1 MNKIVTEPSAAAS
14 LDLDV
19 LRSVVAIAEA
29 GSISAA
35 AQRIGRTP
43 AAVSMQIKKLEETL
57 GRSLF
62 ERMRQGMR
70 LSAEGE
76 RLLPYANRMVDLN
89 REALDAFRAPEL
101 TGTVNVG
108 MIDSIGA
115 LRMARI
121 FAAFARS
128 HPNVTVNASIGC
140 SCELAPR
147 LDRGD
152 LDLTVLTPGSS
163 TEARDSDLLLHE
175 EPLVWIASASGRAW
189 KQDPVPLSVASDGC
203 AWRAAAT
210 QAIRRSGMTP
220 RIAYISD
227 QDAGQLAAAEAD
239 LAVAPMP
246 RSYVGPGLIEL
257 GAREGFPPLGTS
269 RIVLRVSD
277 VAGDAARALARS
289 IAETFGKTLEDA

>member
-1 MNKIVTEPSAAAS
+1 MNKITTEPSAAAS

-19 LRSVVAIAEA
+19 LRSVVAIAES
-29 GSISAA
+29 GSITAA

-62 ERMRQGMR
+62 ERTRQGMR

-101 TGTVNVG
+101 TGTVSIG

-128 HPNVTVNASIGC
+128 HPNVTVNASMAC
-140 SCELAPR
+140 SCDLAPKV
-147 LDRGD
+147 DRGEVD
-152 LDLTVLTPGSS
+152 LSILTPGGN
-163 TEARDSDLLLHE
+163 TDARAEDLLLHE
-175 EPLVWIASASGRAW
+175 EPLVWIASAGGRAW
-189 KQDPVPLSVASDGC
+189 REDPVPLSVASDGC
-203 AWRAAAT
+203 AWRSAAT
-210 QAIRRSGMTP
+210 QAIRKGGMTP

-227 QDAGQLAAAEAD
+227 HDQGQLAAAEAD

-246 RSYVGPGLIEL
+246 RSYVGSGLVEL

-269 RIVLRVSD
+269 RIVLRLGPD
-277 VAGDAARALARS
+277 VGDAARALATS
-289 IAETFGKTLEDA
+289 IAETFGKTLPAA